1 MADERR
7 ETWWTRNLTAPTV
20 IWVATVL
27 VAGGGMYASVQ
38 ASNAEQDRRLQVAEA
53 EIRKAAGDTSTILQA
68 IAELRADVRNLSR
81 AIDNKGK

>member
-7 ETWWTRNLTAPTV
+7 DTWVQRNLTATTV
-20 IWVATVL
+20 IWVATAL

-53 EIRKAAGDTSTILQA
+53 DIRKAAGDTSTILQA